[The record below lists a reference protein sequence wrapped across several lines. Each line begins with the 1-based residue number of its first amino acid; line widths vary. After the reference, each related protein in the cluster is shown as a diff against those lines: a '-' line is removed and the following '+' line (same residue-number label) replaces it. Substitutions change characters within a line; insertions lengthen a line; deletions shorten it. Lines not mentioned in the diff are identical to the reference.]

1 MSLFN
6 IDLPGILNNAM
17 GSLLIDATITP
28 STRSSDGQGG
38 QTLSYGAPVA
48 AKGFTDTYSD
58 FARLSG
64 IPATDRKIIILA
76 ASTTAVPKQGDRV
89 TIDGGTF
96 DIIAVNKDPA
106 LATYE
111 LQAR

>member
-1 MSLFN
+1 MTLFN
-6 IDLPGILNNAM
+6 IDLPGIINSAM
-17 GSLLIDATITP
+17 GSLVLDATITP
-28 STRSSDGQGG
+28 STRTPDGQGG
-38 QTLSYGAPVA
+38 QTLNYGTPVA
-48 AKGFTDTYSD
+48 AKGFVDTYSD

-64 IPATDRKIIILA
+64 VPATDRKIIILA

-89 TIDGGTF
+89 TIEGRTY

-106 LATYE
+106 SATYE